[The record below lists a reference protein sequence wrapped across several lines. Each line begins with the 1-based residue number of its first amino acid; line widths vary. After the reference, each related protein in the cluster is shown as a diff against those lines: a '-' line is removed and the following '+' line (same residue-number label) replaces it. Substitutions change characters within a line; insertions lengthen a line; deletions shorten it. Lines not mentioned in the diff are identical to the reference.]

1 MAERESMSANRTLF
15 DLGARLGS
23 LEGYLYAEEKVDKH
37 YLPGWIGNIKR
48 EFEELPAQVRSEIA
62 RDYTEVWRKVEALLV
77 RIYGDTDPTS
87 IQVRALLEGLEKNT

>member
-1 MAERESMSANRTLF
+1 MAERESMSVNRTLF

-37 YLPGWIGNIKR
+37 YLPGWIGNIKH
-48 EFEELPAQVRSEIA
+48 EFEELPAQVRTEVA

-87 IQVRALLEGLEKNT
+87 LQVRALLGGLEENT

>member
-77 RIYGDTDPTS
+77 RIYGDTDPTL
-87 IQVRALLEGLEKNT
+87 IQVRALLGGLEENT